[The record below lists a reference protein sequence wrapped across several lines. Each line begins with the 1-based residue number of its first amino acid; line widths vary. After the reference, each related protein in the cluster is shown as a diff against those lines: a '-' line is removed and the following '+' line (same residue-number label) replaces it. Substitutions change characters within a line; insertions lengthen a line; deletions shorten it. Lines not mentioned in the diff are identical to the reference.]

1 MQIFEAVIEA
11 YNFNSSEDYTV
22 FHQYYQS
29 AASAEAGIGA
39 RQLQIAPENDWANG
53 SRGDSFYAC
62 EDVEYVAYIRKIDV
76 LP

>member
-11 YNFNSSEDYTV
+11 YNFNSSEDYKI

-39 RQLQIAPENDWANG
+39 RQLQIAPENDWTNDNTG
-53 SRGDSFYAC
+53 VSFYAD
-62 EDVEYVAYIRKIDV
+62 EDVEYVAHIRKIDV